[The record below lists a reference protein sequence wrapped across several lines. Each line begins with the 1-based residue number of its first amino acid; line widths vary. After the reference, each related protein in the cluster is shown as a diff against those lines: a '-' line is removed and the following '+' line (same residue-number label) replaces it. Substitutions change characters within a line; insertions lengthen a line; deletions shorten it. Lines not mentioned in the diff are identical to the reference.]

1 MGLQLEVVSLRLKP
15 SRQYARIIVSVLAV
29 SLCGLLGWFATR
41 DVQKSLAVPKKVQ
54 EPQAPW
60 KATPTPVRASK
71 RERDEFK
78 DGSTVEVM
86 ASSRDQELILRFPSD
101 ETYAAFLKAVEKTRV
116 AVVDRLDRLRAM
128 RVAFEH
134 HEDLDA
140 LLSGENI
147 TLYPA
152 ITRMP
157 ERIMPG
163 TGVQENAVGFEDK
176 VIEWLGVMGDHSL
189 WGKGVKIAVLDSGV
203 VPHESLSTLT
213 KSIAIE
219 PFPSDFNLTHGHGT
233 AVASLIAGNSRI
245 APGVAPSAEIV
256 SIRVTNEAGVSDSF
270 AISAGLLSAMDEGV
284 QIINVSMG
292 SYEDS
297 PLMAEAVWMVQNQ
310 GIVIVAASG
319 NDGQDDA
326 AYPAAYPGVISVGAV
341 DARGVQLDFSNYGE
355 YLSLTAPG
363 YMVNAAWPGN
373 RYVRM
378 SGTSMSAPL
387 VTGAIAAAMSPGT
400 GERLS
405 ATEAAALVMAYTDE
419 TGIPGPD
426 SQYGSGILNLGRV
439 MFRNVPGL
447 LDAAITN
454 QRIVPINQ
462 EASELQVTVQN
473 RGTSTLINTL
483 VEMDTPLGLKKVN
496 ATTIAPGACQTF
508 VVPIPADTPREQP
521 FRVRTR
527 VLLGMPGQDQTPQ
540 NNERTDILSLQQS

>member
-1 MGLQLEVVSLRLKP
+1 MEVVLLRLKP
-15 SRQYARIIVSVLAV
+15 SRKHARIIVSVLV
-29 SLCGLLGWFATR
+29 VMLCGLLGWLATR

-60 KATPTPVRASK
+60 KATPTILRASK
-71 RERDEFK
+71 RERAEFK

-86 ASSRDQELILRFPSD
+86 ASSREQEVILRFPSD
-101 ETYAAFLKAVEKTRV
+101 ETYIAFIKAVENTRV

-128 RVAFEH
+128 RVDFEK

-152 ITRMP
+152 VTRMP
-157 ERIMPG
+157 ERIMPDS
-163 TGVQENAVGFEDK
+163 GVQEGAVGFDDK
-176 VIEWLGVMGDHSL
+176 VISWLRVMGDHSL

-203 VPHESLSTLT
+203 VPHESLPTLT
-213 KSIAIE
+213 KSIVIE
-219 PFPSDFNLTHGHGT
+219 PFPSDITLTHGHGT

-245 APGVAPSAEIV
+245 APGVAPSAEII
-256 SIRVTNEAGVSDSF
+256 SIRVANETGVSDSF
-270 AISAGLLSAMDEGV
+270 SISAGLLAAMDEGV

-297 PLMAEAVWMVQNQ
+297 PLMADAVWMVQNQ

-363 YMVNAAWPGN
+363 YMVNTAWPGN

-378 SGTSMSAPL
+378 TGTSMSAPL

-400 GERLS
+400 GEKLS
-405 ATEAAALVMAYTDE
+405 ASEAAALVMEYTDE
-419 TGIPGPD
+419 AGIPGPD

-454 QRIVPINQ
+454 QRLVPINKH
-462 EASELQVTVQN
+462 ESELQVTIQN

-483 VEMDTPLGLKKVN
+483 VEMETPLGIKKVN
-496 ATTIAPGACQTF
+496 ATTLAAGACQTF
-508 VVPIPADTPREQP
+508 VIPIPANTPRDQP
-521 FRVRTR
+521 FLVHTR

-540 NNERTDILSLQQS
+540 NNERTDILSLPQS